1 MHRRLLAALS
11 ARRAVALGGASL
23 VATTTFCAAGSPA
36 PPGNAA
42 PPSSASPLHPR
53 LVVAS
58 SRATTLLFTRLRDR
72 ESASR
77 AFAHA
82 ADRLMTLLAEEGLA
96 HLPGV
101 RARTVA
107 TPCGTFSGLE
117 GVEDARITAV
127 SIVRSGDILL
137 EAVRKAAPGCSVGKI
152 LIQRDE
158 ASPLKEPRLIYAKL
172 PAAVRDPGQVVL
184 LVDPMLATGGS
195 CSMAIRELVRLG
207 VAEERIVFLNVVS
220 CPEGLRVLAREH
232 PQVLVITAA
241 VDEGLNTQSYIVPGL
256 GDFGDRYYGTYE

>member
-1 MHRRLLAALS
+1 MHRVHRLLA
-11 ARRAVALGGASL
+11 ARRAVALGCASL
-23 VATTTFCAAGSPA
+23 TAATAFSAAGDAA
-36 PPGNAA
+36 PPGCAA
-42 PPSSASPLHPR
+42 PPGSAPLHPR
-53 LVVAS
+53 LVVAN

-72 ESASR
+72 ESSSR

-101 RARTVA
+101 RARSVE
-107 TPCGTFSGLE
+107 TPCGAFSGLE

-172 PAAVRDPGQVVL
+172 PAAVRDPNQVVL

-241 VDEGLNTQSYIVPGL
+241 VDDGLNAQSYIVPGL
-256 GDFGDRYYGTYE
+256 GDFGDRYFGTCE